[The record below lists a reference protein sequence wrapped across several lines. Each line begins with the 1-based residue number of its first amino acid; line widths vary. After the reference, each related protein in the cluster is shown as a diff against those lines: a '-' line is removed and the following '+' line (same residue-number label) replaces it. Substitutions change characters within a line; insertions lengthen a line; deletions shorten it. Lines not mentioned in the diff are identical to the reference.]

1 MCRPSKIDGRCEIRL
16 LYLLRTLILYISCM
30 RITPRFCTSVLSL
43 CIERLFIFTA
53 VSRTLSVWTFS
64 YVTNFRARRNFPSQR
79 YIATPTVAFRRPL
92 PVKGAPPRAFVL
104 NKQNVHEQ
112 SYRTIPCTTLLVVRA
127 DSTLVLRSALHGR
140 LFEGTPG

>member
-1 MCRPSKIDGRCEIRL
+1 ME
-16 LYLLRTLILYISCM
+16 
-30 RITPRFCTSVLSL
+30 SVFDVDWKEEVEDNVKGYSSLSGD
-43 CIERLFIFTA
+43 TA

-79 YIATPTVAFRRPL
+79 YIATRTVAFRRPL

-104 NKQNVHEQ
+104 NKQNVQEQ

-127 DSTLVLRSALHGR
+127 DSKLVLHSALHGR

>member
-1 MCRPSKIDGRCEIRL
+1 M
-16 LYLLRTLILYISCM
+16 ISNIHSAM
-30 RITPRFCTSVLSL
+30 YVHRFTIENAIVLG
-43 CIERLFIFTA
+43 TA

-104 NKQNVHEQ
+104 NKQNVQEQ